1 MIKEDGQ
8 VGKKKTEKGEEP
20 RRKRGRP
27 SKSKYDEEIHIPATP
42 DELAICIRPVYFFQ
56 PVQAQPR
63 TDHNVGLETSQR
75 RI

>member
-42 DELAICIRPVYFFQ
+42 DELAIAIMTTTPKELKEWEKRQ
-56 PVQAQPR
+56 G
-63 TDHNVGLETSQR
+63 NK
-75 RI
+75 